1 METIKVAEAQQDLG
15 LLVQQVLIGA
25 KPIIIEAQNNQQT
38 VLLSLAQYRRLN
50 ASLKASNN
58 HQPTEPVKRVLGLGM
73 GDIWI
78 SDDFDEP
85 LPEEFWFGET
95 GEDL

>member
-1 METIKVAEAQQDLG
+1 METINVAEAQQDLG
-15 LLVQQVLIGA
+15 LLVQKVLLGT
-25 KPIIIEAQNNQQT
+25 KPIIIEAQNNEQT
-38 VLLSLAQYRRLN
+38 VLLSLAQYQRLK
-50 ASLKASNN
+50 ASQNASNN
-58 HQPTEPVKRVLGLGM
+58 HQQTKPIKRVLGLGM